1 MIIDGNSYGLVCY
14 LQMLAASYELHK
26 FYYNAKE
33 VLEMLEEKYDE
44 MSQELGKDAQSVTI
58 LKRKH
63 EAYQSDLHTFKQQV
77 SLSKLR
83 GFIWMILYPKYKT
96 HQNNVHIFK
105 QHVCWR
111 STLLPT
117 FILLKID
124 IDMWCTRVVYKTE
137 CYAHLQRTY
146 YWRSSSVL

>member
-1 MIIDGNSYGLVCY
+1 
-14 LQMLAASYELHK
+14 MLAASYELHK

-77 SLSKLR
+77 SLW
-83 GFIWMILYPKYKT
+83 F
-96 HQNNVHIFK
+96 
-105 QHVCWR
+105 
-111 STLLPT
+111 
-117 FILLKID
+117 
-124 IDMWCTRVVYKTE
+124 
-137 CYAHLQRTY
+137 HLNDPQT
-146 YWRSSSVL
+146 